1 MHFFKFFK
9 KLLNIFRT
17 FSIYF
22 KSIKNESIIII
33 QSRELFLG
41 VKFSI
46 LQRDWCGKWATTKCW
61 RKRMSSLLMENW
73 LLGLIRMRSTSLGKK
88 EEGKIW
94 NQRKKVR
101 IFRRMKAD
109 TAATSNKNTMLTKK
123 STISTKFIIIIVV
136 KKIGK
141 LINSKKNNKKEAISR
156 KNRAQDSSLKA
167 NNTGMSRN
175 KTSLHLMLL
184 FNSIPSFSPIFINLF
199 RFFLRF

>member
-1 MHFFKFFK
+1 
-9 KLLNIFRT
+9 
-17 FSIYF
+17 
-22 KSIKNESIIII
+22 
-33 QSRELFLG
+33 
-41 VKFSI
+41 
-46 LQRDWCGKWATTKCW
+46 
-61 RKRMSSLLMENW
+61 
-73 LLGLIRMRSTSLGKK
+73 
-88 EEGKIW
+88 
-94 NQRKKVR
+94 
-101 IFRRMKAD
+101 MKAD

-167 NNTGMSRN
+167 NNTGMSGN

>member
-1 MHFFKFFK
+1 
-9 KLLNIFRT
+9 
-17 FSIYF
+17 
-22 KSIKNESIIII
+22 
-33 QSRELFLG
+33 
-41 VKFSI
+41 
-46 LQRDWCGKWATTKCW
+46 
-61 RKRMSSLLMENW
+61 
-73 LLGLIRMRSTSLGKK
+73 
-88 EEGKIW
+88 
-94 NQRKKVR
+94 
-101 IFRRMKAD
+101 MKAD